1 MRRWIETRLVR
12 LTVDVCIIASS
23 MGWRNESRSLW
34 TICDFQGEH
43 GWQARK
49 SDNKWG
55 AGMRGGKHMAW
66 QWPIQRWK
74 KVWGYDYSFW
84 FNTRTWQTAGWT
96 DRNRTTVQARPTHRA
111 EKQELSYRKQ
121 ITRQLCTQYVEG
133 IHRPKYYTV
142 TLKSRLRVT
151 QGHWKRNH
159 WADHTRRTISRVIWC

>member
-1 MRRWIETRLVR
+1 VSGHFGSIPLLPKCPTAEVSCCRSVR
-12 LTVDVCIIASS
+12 TPLTMDVCIIASS

-133 IHRPKYYTV
+133 IHRPLNITPWPWN
-142 TLKSRLRVT
+142 L
-151 QGHWKRNH
+151 G
-159 WADHTRRTISRVIWC
+159 